1 MNVLNIT
8 VGDTAVSLRL
18 TASKLQEYIKNYSNE
33 AQSPLLA
40 VLDAMDSLKNQAAL
54 FTSAL
59 QYKGNLNLIKDGY
72 ELLDK
77 MADAGLSPM
86 DRKGIIIDLAE
97 QSGLVD
103 AEDATA
109 VRKSIEKGN
118 RKFIE
123 TVAVLLAGDRPS
135 VDNASA
141 TEEAPSEDAHPAEE
155 NPT

>member
-8 VGDTAVSLRL
+8 VGDTNLSLRL
-18 TASKLQEYIKNYSNE
+18 SASKLQEYIKNYSNE

-59 QYKGNLNLIKDGY
+59 QYKGNLNPIKDGY

-77 MADAGLSPM
+77 MADAGFTPM
-86 DRKGIIIDLAE
+86 QRKALIVDLAE

-103 AEDATA
+103 SDDAAT

-118 RKFIE
+118 KKFID
-123 TVAVLLAGDRPS
+123 TVAVLLAGDRPAM
-135 VDNASA
+135 D
-141 TEEAPSEDAHPAEE
+141 EAPTEDTQTAEE

>member
-8 VGDTAVSLRL
+8 VGDTNLSLRL

-33 AQSPLLA
+33 AQSPLLG

-54 FTSAL
+54 FTTAL
-59 QYKGNLNLIKDGY
+59 QYKGNLNPIKDGY

-77 MADAGLSPM
+77 MADAGFSPM
-86 DRKGIIIDLAE
+86 QRKALIVDLAE

-103 AEDATA
+103 TDDAAT

-118 RKFIE
+118 KKFIG
-123 TVAVLLAGDRPS
+123 TVAVLLAGDRPAMDD
-135 VDNASA
+135 VP
-141 TEEAPSEDAHPAEE
+141 TEDAQPEEE

>member
-8 VGDTAVSLRL
+8 VGDTNLSLRL
-18 TASKLQEYIKNYSNE
+18 SASKLQEYIKNYSNE

-40 VLDAMDSLKNQAAL
+40 VLDAIDSLKNQAAL
-54 FTSAL
+54 FTTAL
-59 QYKGNLNLIKDGY
+59 QYKGNLNPIKDGY

-77 MADAGLSPM
+77 MADAGFTPM
-86 DRKGIIIDLAE
+86 QRKALIVDLAE

-103 AEDATA
+103 TDDADT

-118 RKFIE
+118 KKFID
-123 TVAVLLAGDRPS
+123 TVAVLLAGDRPTM
-135 VDNASA
+135 DG
-141 TEEAPSEDAHPAEE
+141 APAEDAQPAEE

>member
-1 MNVLNIT
+1 MNVLTIT
-8 VGDTAVSLRL
+8 VGDTNLSMRL

-54 FTSAL
+54 FTAAL
-59 QYKGNLNLIKDGY
+59 QHKGNLNHIKDGY

-77 MADAGLSPM
+77 MADAGFTPM
-86 DRKGIIIDLAE
+86 QRKTLIVDLAE

-103 AEDATA
+103 TDDAAT

-118 RKFIE
+118 KKFID
-123 TVAVLLAGDRPS
+123 TVAVLLAGDRPTM
-135 VDNASA
+135 DDDPA
-141 TEEAPSEDAHPAEE
+141 EDAQPAEE

>member
-1 MNVLNIT
+1 MNVYSIT

-59 QYKGNLNLIKDGY
+59 QYKGNLNTVKDGY

-77 MADAGLSPM
+77 MADAGITPVQ
-86 DRKGIIIDLAE
+86 RKILIIDLAE

-103 AEDATA
+103 AEDATT
-109 VRKSIEKGN
+109 VRTSIEKGN
-118 RKFIE
+118 RKFID
-123 TVAVLLAGDRPS
+123 TVAVLLAGDRPA
-135 VDNASA
+135 VD
-141 TEEAPSEDAHPAEE
+141 EAPTEDAQPAEE

>member
-8 VGDTAVSLRL
+8 VGDTNLSLRL
-18 TASKLQEYIKNYSNE
+18 SASKLQEYIKNYSNE

-54 FTSAL
+54 FTAAL
-59 QYKGNLNLIKDGY
+59 QHKGNLNPIKDGY

-77 MADAGLSPM
+77 MADAGFTPM
-86 DRKGIIIDLAE
+86 QRKALIVDLAE

-103 AEDATA
+103 TDDAAT
-109 VRKSIEKGN
+109 VRKSIERGN
-118 RKFIE
+118 KKFID
-123 TVAVLLAGDRPS
+123 TVAVLLAGDRPAM
-135 VDNASA
+135 DGALA
-141 TEEAPSEDAHPAEE
+141 EDAQPAEE

>member
-8 VGDTAVSLRL
+8 VGDTNLSLRL
-18 TASKLQEYIKNYSNE
+18 SASKLQEYIKNYSNE

-59 QYKGNLNLIKDGY
+59 QYKGNLNPIKDGY

-77 MADAGLSPM
+77 MADAGFTPM
-86 DRKGIIIDLAE
+86 QRKALIVDLAE

-103 AEDATA
+103 TDDAAT

-118 RKFIE
+118 KKFID
-123 TVAVLLAGDRPS
+123 TVAVLLAGDRPAM
-135 VDNASA
+135 DG
-141 TEEAPSEDAHPAEE
+141 APAEDAQPAEE